1 MLATVKVMLLRDR
14 STGSYLCGEVQASP
28 GDHVL
33 VKTEHGK
40 EAGICLSAPERA
52 PDSWKNSP
60 HLLKKMSGED
70 IKKIK
75 KLSDDGKAAFKI
87 VNELVAAHGTPLKL
101 SKVCYTFEKRRV
113 FAYYTANSRVDFRA
127 LIKDINARL
136 HSHVQM
142 VQVSGIEC
150 ARIIG
155 GLGVCGRPFC
165 CTLFGKSRGK
175 TFSRANQKAT
185 GPCGKTLCCH
195 QIKE

>member
-1 MLATVKVMLLRDR
+1 MLASVKVMLLRDR
-14 STGSYLCGEVQASP
+14 STGVYLCGEVPAAP

-40 EAGICLSAPERA
+40 EAAICLTSAESAGDSRKNA
-52 PDSWKNSP
+52 PR
-60 HLLKKMSGED
+60 LLKKMLPED
-70 IKKIK
+70 IKKLK
-75 KLSDDGKAAFKI
+75 KLADEGKAAFKI
-87 VNELVAAHGTPLKL
+87 VNELVAAHETPLKL
-101 SKVCYTFEKRRV
+101 AKVCYTFEKRRV
-113 FAYYTANSRVDFRA
+113 FAYYTANSRVDFRE

-150 ARIIG
+150 ARVIG

-175 TFSRANQKAT
+175 TLRCANQKAT

>member
-1 MLATVKVMLLRDR
+1 MLASVRAMLLRDR
-14 STGSYLCGEVQASP
+14 SVGFYLCGEVSPSP

-40 EAGICLSAPERA
+40 EAAVCLSSPVSAA
-52 PDSWKNSP
+52 NSLKNSRR
-60 HLLKKMSGED
+60 LIKKMVED
-70 IKKIK
+70 DMKKLK
-75 KLSDDGKAAFKI
+75 KLSVDEKNAFKI
-87 VNELVAAHGTPLKL
+87 VNELVASHETPLKL

-113 FAYYTANSRVDFRA
+113 FVYYTASARVDFRA

-136 HSHVQM
+136 HTHVQM
-142 VQVSGIEC
+142 VQVSPIEC

-175 TFSRANQKAT
+175 SSRGASQKAS

>member
-1 MLATVKVMLLRDR
+1 MLATVRAMLLRDR
-14 STGSYLCGEVQASP
+14 SVGVYLCGEVSP
-28 GDHVL
+28 SQGDRVL

-40 EAGICLSAPERA
+40 EAAVCLSSPVSAGGGRKNAP
-52 PDSWKNSP
+52 K
-60 HLLKKMSGED
+60 LIKKMTAED
-70 IKKIK
+70 IKKLK
-75 KLSDDGKAAFKI
+75 KIDVDEKSAFKT
-87 VNELVAAHGTPLKL
+87 VNELVAAHETPLKL
-101 SKVCYTFEKRRV
+101 SKVCYTFEKRRIFV
-113 FAYYTANSRVDFRA
+113 YYTANSRVDFRA

-136 HSHVQM
+136 HTHVQM

-175 TFSRANQKAT
+175 SSRPAPQKAS

>member
-1 MLATVKVMLLRDR
+1 MRAMLLRDR
-14 STGSYLCGEVQASP
+14 SVSLYLCGEVSP
-28 GDHVL
+28 SPLDHVL

-40 EAGICLSAPERA
+40 EAAVCLSSPVSVS
-52 PDSWKNSP
+52 DSRKNIP
-60 HLLKKMSGED
+60 KLLKKMTEED
-70 IKKIK
+70 IKKLK
-75 KLSDDGKAAFKI
+75 KIAVDEKSAFKI
-87 VNELVAAHGTPLKL
+87 VSELVASHGTPLKL
-101 SKVCYTFEKRRV
+101 AKVCYTFEKRRV
-113 FAYYTANSRVDFRA
+113 FVYYTANSRVDFRA

-136 HSHVQM
+136 HTHVQM
-142 VQVSGIEC
+142 VQVSTIEC

-175 TFSRANQKAT
+175 ASRGAPQKAS